1 MFDMHFA
8 IERFQAQL
16 ISQLPME
23 TRAALIAEI
32 QIGASV
38 RGDSMPEGLDVLS
51 DAELIT
57 LYDAMPAMQAA

>member
-16 ISQLPME
+16 ITHLPME
-23 TRAALIAEI
+23 TRAGLIAEI

-38 RGDSMPEGLDVLS
+38 RGESMPEGLDVLS
-51 DAELIT
+51 DAELIEI
-57 LYDAMPAMQAA
+57 YDALPAPQAV